1 MTEGKEGSY
10 QPSDEEVKKTELSL
24 TSIEQ
29 EWSVYRDQRRL
40 TSRSNFSEVH
50 PNVKGWS
57 VSKED
62 REKIWESLESERISD
77 ESFELA
83 WENRFH
89 LSSSEDTE
97 SNERVETIL
106 KEWNKIRSEELV
118 RTLNDPGLAE
128 QLRVLEPYQRF
139 CRMVKLFCR
148 WDFRGY
154 VNVKIVDPDTIEEFY
169 ENYQSTRYVRHFTN
183 THASFENNG
192 KF

>member
-1 MTEGKEGSY
+1 VIFLLAFWTPFLVILLVLSFLARVHRSGCIL
-10 QPSDEEVKKTELSL
+10 EEVKKNELSL

-128 QLRVLEPYQRF
+128 QLRVLEPYR
-139 CRMVKLFCR
+139 LFVG
-148 WDFRGY
+148 W
-154 VNVKIVDPDTIEEFY
+154 
-169 ENYQSTRYVRHFTN
+169 
-183 THASFENNG
+183 
-192 KF
+192 